1 MFDFG
6 ALPPEINSAR
16 IYAGPGSGPMMAAAA
31 AWNSLAAE
39 LGSTAAAYQSV
50 IAELTSEWMGPS
62 SAAMAAAAQPYVAW
76 MSSTA
81 AAAERAAAQA
91 TASAAAYQTAF
102 AMTVPPPVIAANRAQ
117 LAALVATNILGQN
130 TPAIMATEAHYMQMW
145 AQDAAAMYGYAAS
158 SASAGTL
165 NPLTDPAPIANPG
178 AMVGQAAA
186 VGQSAATATGSQAG
200 LPQLVST
207 LPSAVQTLASP
218 LAAPADPPGILGTV
232 NDFFGIPVVS
242 NSINSANNVVA
253 WNVMNIIPNMILLQ
267 NALGNANAPAAGAAG
282 AMSAEAPLAGGLASP
297 VLAGTSAPAGAAG
310 FGAAPVMAGMG
321 QASAVG
327 KLSVPTGWSAA
338 TPQVSSASALEGTG
352 WAVAAEETPPVAT
365 MPAGMPSV
373 ASASRAGAGF
383 GAPRYGFKPN
393 VMPKTVL
400 V

>member
-16 IYAGPGSGPMMAAAA
+16 MYAGPGSGPMMAAAA

-39 LGSTAAAYQSV
+39 LGSAAAAYQTV
-50 IAELTSEWMGPS
+50 IAELTGEAWRGPS

-76 MSSTA
+76 MSTTA
-81 AAAERAAAQA
+81 AAAERAASQA
-91 TASAAAYQTAF
+91 TASAAAYHTAF

-130 TPAIMATEAHYMQMW
+130 TPAIMATEAHYMEMW

-165 NPLTDPAPIANPG
+165 NPLTSPAPTANPAG
-178 AMVGQAAA
+178 LFGQAAA
-186 VGQSAATATGSQAG
+186 LSQAAGTATGTHAG

-207 LPSAVQTLASP
+207 LPSAVQSFASP
-218 LAAPADPPGILGTV
+218 LAAPAAPGPLGSI
-232 NDFFGIPVVS
+232 NDFLGIPFIS
-242 NSINSANNVVA
+242 NSINSTNNVVA

-267 NALGNANAPAAGAAG
+267 NALGNANAPAAAAG
-282 AMSAEAPLAGGLASP
+282 AMSAEAPLASGLGST
-297 VLAGTSAPAGAAG
+297 VLAGTPAPAGVAG
-310 FGAAPVMAGMG
+310 FGGAPVMAGMG

-327 KLSVPTGWSAA
+327 KLSVPTSWSAA
-338 TPQVSSASALEGTG
+338 TPQLSSASALEGTG

-373 ASASRAGAGF
+373 ASASRAAAGF
-383 GAPRYGFKPN
+383 GAPRYGFKPT

>member
-31 AWNSLAAE
+31 AWNNLAAE
-39 LGSTAAAYQSV
+39 LGSTAAAYQAV

-62 SAAMAAAAQPYVAW
+62 SAAMAAAVQPYVAW

-102 AMTVPPPVIAANRAQ
+102 AMTVPPPLIAANRAQ

-165 NPLTDPAPIANPG
+165 NPLTDPAPIATPG
-178 AMVGQAAA
+178 AMMGQAAA
-186 VGQSAATATGSQAG
+186 VGQTAATATGTQAG

-207 LPSAVQTLASP
+207 LPSAVQSFASP
-218 LAAPADPPGILGTV
+218 LAAPAAPPGLLGTI

-267 NALGNANAPAAGAAG
+267 NALGNANAPAAAAG

-297 VLAGTSAPAGAAG
+297 VLAGTSAPAGAGG
-310 FGAAPVMAGMG
+310 FGGAPVMAGMG

-327 KLSVPTGWSAA
+327 KLSVPGTWSAA
-338 TPQVSSASALEGTG
+338 TPQVSSASALEGSG

-373 ASASRAGAGF
+373 ASAGRAGAGF
-383 GAPRYGFKPN
+383 GAPRYGFKPT